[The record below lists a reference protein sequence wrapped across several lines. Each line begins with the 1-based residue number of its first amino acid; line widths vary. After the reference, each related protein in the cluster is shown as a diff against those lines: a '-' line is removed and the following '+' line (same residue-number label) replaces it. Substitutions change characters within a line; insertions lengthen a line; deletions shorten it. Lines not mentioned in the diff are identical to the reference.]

1 MSVYP
6 FSVPSQII
14 CSIND
19 TTKVMIGRIEF
30 AVFEDLIEFYKNE
43 FSYIDLPVSGSSFL
57 LGEKHSCLYNK
68 PHVAAVCFHKI
79 VSTTANSSRQS
90 YKATQQPRS
99 QLYSRISHLDNRE
112 VISTVV

>member
-30 AVFEDLIEFYKNE
+30 AVFEDLIEFYK
-43 FSYIDLPVSGSSFL
+43 
-57 LGEKHSCLYNK
+57 K
-68 PHVAAVCFHKI
+68 
-79 VSTTANSSRQS
+79 
-90 YKATQQPRS
+90 
-99 QLYSRISHLDNRE
+99 
-112 VISTVV
+112 